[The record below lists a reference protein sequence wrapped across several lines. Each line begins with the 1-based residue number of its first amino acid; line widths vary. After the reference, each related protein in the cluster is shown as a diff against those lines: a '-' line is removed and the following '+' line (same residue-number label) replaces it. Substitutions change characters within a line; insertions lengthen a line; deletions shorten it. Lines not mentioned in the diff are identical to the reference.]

1 MGLSGSWSRSSFGN
15 GGESLEVSSA
25 DIDIDVQAPVVL
37 PITLGADISIGRQER
52 STPGFAQFG
61 REFFSV
67 GISLTLSFTD
77 ATWLLEL
84 NRFYY

>member
-1 MGLSGSWSRSSFGN
+1 MRARALRFETTRYVSDSLGVGLSGSWSRSSFGN

-52 STPGFAQFG
+52 STPGFA
-61 REFFSV
+61 
-67 GISLTLSFTD
+67 
-77 ATWLLEL
+77 
-84 NRFYY
+84 